1 MSHSNTAKQTLTKKG
16 CVGCLWLIKDSEK
29 GAENLKKEAKKKG
42 INTDRI
48 IFANRVSISDHLARH
63 KLADLFIDTFPYS
76 AHTTCSDSLWSGLP
90 LVTLMGNS
98 FASRVG
104 ASLLKAVGLKE
115 LITKTKTEYENL
127 IFELSNNSK
136 KLKDIRKKL
145 EINKF
150 KMPLFDT
157 KSYTK
162 NLEKSYIK
170 IYERYH
176 KNKSPINIELK

>member
-1 MSHSNTAKQTLTKKG
+1 MQ
-16 CVGCLWLIKDSEK
+16 V
-29 GAENLKKEAKKKG
+29 
-42 INTDRI
+42 
-48 IFANRVSISDHLARH
+48 SDHLARH

-104 ASLLKAVGLKE
+104 GSLLKAIGLKD
-115 LITKTKTEYENL
+115 LITTTLTEYENL
-127 IFELSNNSK
+127 NLELANNPK
-136 KLKDIRKKL
+136 KLKHIRKKL
-145 EINKF
+145 ENNKF

-157 KSYTK
+157 KTYTK
-162 NLEKSYIK
+162 NLESAYTK

-176 KNKSPINIELK
+176 EDKSPKNILIG